1 MTDKSWRHIAKA
13 VASISGC
20 AAVAFATW
28 MTGSAWCLWG
38 LVLVGCMVEVI

>member
-1 MTDKSWRHIAKA
+1 MPDKSWRRIAQA
-13 VASISGC
+13 TAAIAGR

-38 LVLVGCMVEVI
+38 FVLVGCMVEVI